1 MNVGRMDLVVIQYC
15 RVRFRSPDKN
25 ACKIPVLDSNSYLGV
40 RSLVIVGQARSA
52 IVLAGAYQAEESG
65 QRCGGV
71 RKSSALA
78 PEYQGDKL

>member
-1 MNVGRMDLVVIQYC
+1 MNFGRMDLVVNQYFRL
-15 RVRFRSPDKN
+15 RVGSPDKN
-25 ACKIPVLDSNSYLGV
+25 PWKIPVSDSNSYSGV

-78 PEYQGDKL
+78 PEYQGDNL